1 MGGDCAALVAAL
13 GSSVPDFSEFGWLQK
28 IIEITWELLVAAHVY
43 FEANC
48 VAHRLAHIASCSS
61 INNFWIDETSSIIE
75 DVLMRTCV
83 NVIEVKTLR
92 PPRST

>member
-1 MGGDCAALVAAL
+1 M
-13 GSSVPDFSEFGWLQK
+13 
-28 IIEITWELLVAAHVY
+28 ELLVHSLQVKHVY

-61 INNFWIDETSSIIE
+61 IDDFWIDETSSIIE

-83 NVIEVKTLR
+83 DVIEVKTLR
-92 PPRST
+92 PPHST